1 MAVNG
6 DGGKRP
12 DAGYICES
20 QQDSYGLDVVC
31 EIGKVKDIYKGFD
44 PSS

>member
-6 DGGKRP
+6 DGGKCP